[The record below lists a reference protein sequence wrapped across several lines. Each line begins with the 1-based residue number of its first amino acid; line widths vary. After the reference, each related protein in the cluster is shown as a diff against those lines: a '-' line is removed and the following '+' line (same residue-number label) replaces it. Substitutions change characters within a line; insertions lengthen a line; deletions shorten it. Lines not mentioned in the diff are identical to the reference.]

1 MTAQWRPA
9 RADDA
14 PSIAALARAE
24 LGEYGEAA
32 DLYAE
37 RIALSAEGCW
47 VLADDGTVV
56 GHCISH
62 PWHRLAPP
70 AMHTL
75 LGDLPPS
82 ADCWYLHDVV
92 VAPVA
97 RGTRAVERLLPIL
110 DDIATRRAIPV
121 LALIAVG
128 GADAY
133 WARQGFIAAPGGA
146 AGFGA
151 DAVYMERPVACPVDG
166 TRTSGGIAT
175 AHPNPT
181 TR

>member
-1 MTAQWRPA
+1 MTAAWRPA
-9 RADDA
+9 TVSDA
-14 PSIAALARAE
+14 PAIAALAKAE
-24 LGEYGEAA
+24 LGAYGEAA

-37 RIALSAEGCW
+37 RIALSPAGCW
-47 VLADDGTVV
+47 VLAEGDTVI

-70 AMHTL
+70 AMHAL

-92 VAPVA
+92 VAPAA
-97 RGTRAVERLLPIL
+97 RGTCAVQRLLPIL
-110 DDIATRRAIPV
+110 SDIAARRDIPV

-128 GADAY
+128 GADGY

-146 AGFGA
+146 AGFGE
-151 DAVYMERPVACPVDG
+151 DAVYMERPVG
-166 TRTSGGIAT
+166 
-175 AHPNPT
+175 
-181 TR
+181 

>member
-1 MTAQWRPA
+1 MPAQWRSA
-9 RADDA
+9 IADDA
-14 PSIAALARAE
+14 SRIAALARAE
-24 LGEYGEAA
+24 LGDYGETA

-37 RIALSAEGCW
+37 RIVLSPEGCW
-47 VLADDGTVV
+47 VLADGDAVI

-70 AMHTL
+70 TMHAL
-75 LGDLPPS
+75 LGNLPPS

-92 VAPVA
+92 VAPAA
-97 RGTRAVERLLPIL
+97 RGIRAVERLLPIL
-110 DDIATRRAIPV
+110 DDIAARRGVPV

-133 WARQGFIAAPGGA
+133 WVRQGFIAAPGGA

-151 DAVYMERPVACPVDG
+151 GAVYMERPVG
-166 TRTSGGIAT
+166 
-175 AHPNPT
+175 
-181 TR
+181 

>member
-9 RADDA
+9 IADDA
-14 PSIAALARAE
+14 PAIAALARTE
-24 LGEYGEAA
+24 LGDYGEAS

-37 RIALSAEGCW
+37 RIALSPEGCW
-47 VLADDGTVV
+47 VLGEGDTVI

-70 AMHTL
+70 AMHAL

-92 VAPVA
+92 VAPAA
-97 RGTRAVERLLPIL
+97 RGTGAVERLLPIL
-110 DDIATRRAIPV
+110 DAIAARRAIPV

-128 GADAY
+128 GADGY

-151 DAVYMERPVACPVDG
+151 DAVYMERP
-166 TRTSGGIAT
+166 GG
-175 AHPNPT
+175 
-181 TR
+181 

>member
-9 RADDA
+9 IADDA
-14 PSIAALARAE
+14 PRIAALARAE
-24 LGEYGEAA
+24 LGDYGEAA

-37 RIALSAEGCW
+37 RIALSPQGCW
-47 VLADDGTVV
+47 VLAEGEAVI

-70 AMHTL
+70 AMHAL

-92 VAPVA
+92 VAPAA
-97 RGTRAVERLLPIL
+97 RGTKAVERLLPIL
-110 DDIATRRAIPV
+110 NDIAAGRGIPV

-146 AGFGA
+146 AGFGK
-151 DAVYMERPVACPVDG
+151 DAVYMERVVAQ
-166 TRTSGGIAT
+166 
-175 AHPNPT
+175 
-181 TR
+181 

>member
-9 RADDA
+9 IVADA
-14 PSIAALARAE
+14 PRIAALARAE
-24 LGEYGEAA
+24 LGDYGEAA

-37 RIALSAEGCW
+37 RIGLSPEGCW
-47 VLADDGTVV
+47 VLADGDAVI

-70 AMHTL
+70 AMHAL

-92 VAPVA
+92 VAPAA
-97 RGTRAVERLLPIL
+97 RGTKAVERLLPIL
-110 DDIATRRAIPV
+110 GDIAARRNIPV

-146 AGFGA
+146 AGFGK
-151 DAVYMERPVACPVDG
+151 DAVYMERVVG
-166 TRTSGGIAT
+166 
-175 AHPNPT
+175 
-181 TR
+181 